1 MRLLRA
7 LRTPPA
13 FKVPLVCPP
22 GRILNVKNER
32 GSDLFKKTRI
42 EVAEFIDGEYV
53 FASDKKA
60 KDRIKAVGATALVST
75 VVPVRI
81 VFAENFDVFRAVFDL
96 ALTIVDFVVV
106 LVIIFASSLWILG
119 NRSRAMEILI

>member
-1 MRLLRA
+1 M
-7 LRTPPA
+7 
-13 FKVPLVCPP
+13 
-22 GRILNVKNER
+22 
-32 GSDLFKKTRI
+32 FKKTRI
-42 EVAEFIDGEYV
+42 EVAEFIEGEYV

-60 KDRIKAVGATALVST
+60 KDRIKAAGATALVST
-75 VVPVRI
+75 VVPVRV

-119 NRSRAMEILI
+119 NRSRAMEILIGAGGGYILARNAVHIRNFMRDLVPDAGAI